1 MGDSDLIE
9 MLAKETERRTPAI
22 IEGVQRHTEPA
33 EPNGDGI
40 EEIRVEAHGLK
51 GAALVVGEK
60 RLSELAR
67 EMEVALV
74 QQIAPGTIDKK
85 LADRLVK
92 AAEAYRE
99 GVRAAANGDKE
110 PKSVGKAIKSLG

>member
-1 MGDSDLIE
+1 MGESELLE
-9 MLAKETERRTPAI
+9 MLATEAERRTPAI
-22 IEGVQRHTEPA
+22 VEGVRRLTEPA
-33 EPNGDGI
+33 DPDPDGI

-74 QQIAPGTIDKK
+74 QQTAPGTINKK
-85 LADRLVK
+85 LADNLVS
-92 AAEAYRE
+92 AAEAFRE

-110 PKSVGKAIKSLG
+110 PKSVGKALKGLG